1 MALDPDGKRNDEME
15 AFCSWKTWSYY
26 RATRCNWGKF
36 RHEFGQHFTSLPYHL
51 WIRHIIRHIAIQI
64 EGEKNRASSH
74 PPSPQPF
81 DGRGRVCVVRR
92 TSAWRDHWGIHEIY
106 GAFLKWKDPQASIS
120 RSPDS
125 MEINQACLKVMYRTP
140 PWMRRVDFLHLASKL
155 QVHQEPG
162 IGKAW
167 SKNFRVSGKDGGS
180 MGGNAGW
187 CFPSMELPNSWLIS

>member
-1 MALDPDGKRNDEME
+1 MEIATINHIVVGVIWTNLAITNELYIPLNLHFPYGFPGVPHLWAPTCGIFLLADDTIVSQTRGFAKLHIFWIHPILRFGMALDPDGKRNDME

-81 DGRGRVCVVRR
+81 DGRGRVCV
-92 TSAWRDHWGIHEIY
+92 
-106 GAFLKWKDPQASIS
+106 
-120 RSPDS
+120 
-125 MEINQACLKVMYRTP
+125 
-140 PWMRRVDFLHLASKL
+140 
-155 QVHQEPG
+155 
-162 IGKAW
+162 
-167 SKNFRVSGKDGGS
+167 
-180 MGGNAGW
+180 
-187 CFPSMELPNSWLIS
+187 